1 MQIFASINRMLSV
14 DVKCSQRRLA
24 LATYAVIPVSKR
36 VGLLEWVM
44 DTKPLDSLCDFPDQD
59 ASKVYKGA
67 TMHNSSNGWPGYK
80 KCFHGEGAKDGID
93 KKFMDIIQKIPDH
106 FMRQSLMSQQPSAH
120 AHFLLRGKQHQP
132 HVCALLEKHQLT
144 VSTIAVFL

>member
-44 DTKPLDSLCDFPDQD
+44 DTKPLKDLCDFSDQD
-59 ASKVYKGA
+59 AKNVYTGA
-67 TMHNSSNGWPGYK
+67 TMHNSNSKGWEGYK
-80 KCFHGEGAKDGID
+80 KCFYGEGAKDGID

-120 AHFLLRGKQHQP
+120 AHFLLRGKQNQP
-132 HVCALLEKHQLT
+132 HVFAHWK
-144 VSTIAVFL
+144 STNLW